1 MASILDVLNTEIGE
15 QLLGKASNETSEK
28 KESIAAA
35 LSTAMPLILSAMKR
49 NAQKDDGA
57 ASLDRALNSDK
68 HNGDLLQNLSD
79 VDSSSLQNEGS
90 KILDHIFGGK
100 QSGIN
105 STLSK
110 TLNMDENSI
119 ASILK
124 MAAPIILSILGS
136 QKRKENVSQGGLTD
150 LIGSVL
156 GNSASNDQSFLETIL
171 DRDGDGSVIDDI
183 GGMILGGGNKKK
195 DGGSIL
201 GGFTGGK

>member
-68 HNGDLLQNLSD
+68 HNGNLLQNLSD

-136 QKRKENVSQGGLTD
+136 QKRKDNVSQGGLTD

>member
-68 HNGDLLQNLSD
+68 HNGNLLQNLSD

>member
-1 MASILDVLNTEIGE
+1 MASILDLLNTEIGE

-68 HNGDLLQNLSD
+68 HNGTLLQNLSD

-136 QKRKENVSQGGLTD
+136 QKRKDNVSQGGLTD

>member
-136 QKRKENVSQGGLTD
+136 QKRKDNVSQGGLTD

>member
-68 HNGDLLQNLSD
+68 HNGNLLQNLSD

-110 TLNMDENSI
+110 TLKMDENSI

-136 QKRKENVSQGGLTD
+136 QKRKNNVSQGGLTD